1 MDDVV
6 VLVFGR
12 ENGNNETDKVSD
24 EMGNDEDKMIGIIVS
39 TLVIGAPVS
48 DTLTTISKVGTSSE
62 TDLVVTT
69 SSGMVVEV
77 EICEVIGRETFTTV
91 EIETGGVSGTTSSS
105 DDSLRIII
113 FRFL

>member
-12 ENGNNETDKVSD
+12 ENGGNESDKVCN
-24 EMGNDEDKMIGIIVS
+24 EMGNDADKMIGIVVS

-48 DTLTTISKVGTSSE
+48 DMLTTISKVGTSLE

-69 SSGMVVEV
+69 SSGMVV
-77 EICEVIGRETFTTV
+77 
-91 EIETGGVSGTTSSS
+91 
-105 DDSLRIII
+105 
-113 FRFL
+113 